1 MQRLTIFLLTISLL
15 ALFTNFAW
23 SGGPADI
30 TNPQK
35 IAALTDISEKLG
47 IVSTAVTNCMSAG
60 KDHNNCMCENEK
72 SILNFNEAV
81 EKIFKTFPDLNAMD
95 IVNFKSPKGEYHGV
109 SLSGLKRQA
118 RTKLSCN

>member
-1 MQRLTIFLLTISLL
+1 MQRLTISLLTISLL
-15 ALFTNFAW
+15 ALFKSFAW

-35 IAALTDISEKLG
+35 VAALTDISRKLDL
-47 IVSTAVTNCMSAG
+47 ISTAVTACMSAG
-60 KDHNNCMCENEK
+60 KDHNKCMCENEK

-81 EKIFKTFPDLNAMD
+81 EEIFKTFPDLNTMD
-95 IVNFKSPKGEYHGV
+95 IVNFKTPKGMHHGV
-109 SLSGLKRQA
+109 SLFGLKRQA